1 MSAGSNV
8 VSVAEHVIMLI
19 LSLVRNYLPAHKQI
33 TDGGWDIGAAASK
46 AYDLENKVVGVV
58 GTGRIGQLVLARLK
72 VSPPALSSLVM
83 PGPHACVSLQNK
95 GRDRKRAPSSLMC
108 SCLRTA
114 MTLLPPCGLPAQ
126 VQDAAMLHQ
135 RCVFFSFLSVSRM
148 SACSPCWSALHSCR
162 TSSLRGLAP
171 EQPGLGL

>member
-72 VSPPALSSLVM
+72 V
-83 PGPHACVSLQNK
+83 N
-95 GRDRKRAPSSLMC
+95 
-108 SCLRTA
+108 
-114 MTLLPPCGLPAQ
+114 PPCTHQALPCLGSMPVHHCDTVAEI
-126 VQDAAMLHQ
+126 AA
-135 RCVFFSFLSVSRM
+135 
-148 SACSPCWSALHSCR
+148 SALPH
-162 TSSLRGLAP
+162 P
-171 EQPGLGL
+171 